1 MNVRRWVCSVGSRTD
16 DADLE
21 VAPSQ
26 LERRTRTAARVNG
39 RERKT
44 DIGILEADAVWEPKK
59 RRGVGP
65 RLPVYVGT
73 CTSVVGMLLE
83 TLSTLD

>member
-1 MNVRRWVCSVGSRTD
+1 M
-16 DADLE
+16 
-21 VAPSQ
+21 
-26 LERRTRTAARVNG
+26 NG